1 MGASLP
7 LLKRYKQRYYI
18 ESVDHVM
25 KNSFGRL
32 WESLKELR
40 KDKKLLYFFL
50 AYFFYIDGVYTIID
64 MATAYGTALG
74 LDTTGLLLALLATQV
89 VAFPCSIIFG
99 KLSAKYPTERL
110 IMICIIAYAGISVFA
125 LFMSSQTHFWI
136 LAVCVGMFQ
145 GGIQALS
152 RSHFAKLVPSEKTG
166 EYFGILD
173 ICGKGASFMGTTL
186 VGLVSQLTGDA
197 NKGVGILTLIFI
209 AGFGFFYV
217 SVRKEMQFRT

>member
-1 MGASLP
+1 
-7 LLKRYKQRYYI
+7 
-18 ESVDHVM
+18 
-25 KNSFGRL
+25 
-32 WESLKELR
+32 
-40 KDKKLLYFFL
+40 
-50 AYFFYIDGVYTIID
+50 
-64 MATAYGTALG
+64 
-74 LDTTGLLLALLATQV
+74 
-89 VAFPCSIIFG
+89 
-99 KLSAKYPTERL
+99 
-110 IMICIIAYAGISVFA
+110 MICIIAYAGISVFA

-186 VGLVSQLTGDA
+186 VGLVSQLTRDA